1 MRTLAAGLL
10 LLAFVALPPV
20 ARADDESDLRATSF
34 FKVCDD
40 ADFAEAQCL
49 CFAKQL
55 SHGGRHIDPVLLT
68 AMEEDFTLAG
78 KGQISVPAV
87 NAALAHRTPP
97 LRAAESDIND
107 AIAVLSKATNS
118 CSHAQ

>member
-1 MRTLAAGLL
+1 MRILAAGL
-10 LLAFVALPPV
+10 LLAFVALAPV
-20 ARADDESDLRATSF
+20 ARADDQADLKATSF
-34 FKVCDD
+34 FTVCDD
-40 ADFAEAQCL
+40 ADFAEPQCL

-87 NAALAHRTPP
+87 NAALSHRTPP
-97 LRAAESDIND
+97 LHASESDINA
-107 AIAVLSKATNS
+107 AIRVLAQATNA

>member
-1 MRTLAAGLL
+1 MRILAAGL
-10 LLAFVALPPV
+10 LLAFVALTPV
-20 ARADDESDLRATSF
+20 ARADDQADLKATSF
-34 FKVCDD
+34 FTVCDD
-40 ADFAEAQCL
+40 ADFAEPQCL

-55 SHGGRHIDPVLLT
+55 SHGGRHVDAALLT
-68 AMEEDFTLAG
+68 AMEQDFTLAG

-87 NAALAHRTPP
+87 NAALSHRTPP
-97 LRAAESDIND
+97 LHASESEIND

>member
-1 MRTLAAGLL
+1 MRIIA
-10 LLAFVALPPV
+10 VALFLALFALAPA
-20 ARADDESDLRATSF
+20 ARAEDEAELRATSF
-34 FKVCDD
+34 FTVCDD
-40 ADFAEAQCL
+40 ADFAEPQCL

-55 SHGGRHIDPVLLT
+55 SHGGRRIDPVLLT

-87 NAALAHRTPP
+87 NAALSHRTPP
-97 LRAAESDIND
+97 LHASESQIND